1 MTKKG
6 YNAVWNEMDA
16 GRRGN
21 EIASGLVPILK
32 NVLAENDNIEK
43 LCLWSDSC
51 VPQNKNSFMVTALK
65 II

>member
-21 EIASGLVPILK
+21 EIASGLLLV
-32 NVLAENDNIEK
+32 
-43 LCLWSDSC
+43 
-51 VPQNKNSFMVTALK
+51 F
-65 II
+65 